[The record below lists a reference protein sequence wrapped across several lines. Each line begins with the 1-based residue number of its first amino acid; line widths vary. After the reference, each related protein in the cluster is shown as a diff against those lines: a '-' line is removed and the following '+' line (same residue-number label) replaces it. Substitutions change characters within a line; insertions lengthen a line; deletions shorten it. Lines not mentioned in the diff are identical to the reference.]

1 MINIID
7 ILKTGDFNRFAKLLS
22 EKLNESLPGTKAHN
36 KMASKVRLNELK
48 FNYDTTNAILSS
60 VLILLYKDGNEIK
73 TVFILRQTYDGVHS
87 GQVSFPG
94 GRFEDKDKSLIDTAL
109 REAQEEVNIDPD
121 KVTILGTLSEMY
133 IPPSN
138 YLVLPIVGYQSSRPD
153 FIPEKSEVAEII
165 ETDLDFLFNDELI
178 KETLL
183 DVRGYKIQA
192 PYFDVDS
199 HIVWGA
205 TAMILS
211 ELKEVIESID

>member
-1 MINIID
+1 M
-7 ILKTGDFNRFAKLLS
+7 K
-22 EKLNESLPGTKAHN
+22 
-36 KMASKVRLNELK
+36 LK
-48 FNYDTTNAILSS
+48 FNDDSSNAILSS
-60 VLILLYKDGNEIK
+60 VLILLYKDEDILK

-94 GRFEDKDKSLIDTAL
+94 GRMEETDNSLIDTAL
-109 REAQEEVNIDPD
+109 REANEEVNIDPD
-121 KVTILGTLSEMY
+121 KVRILGTLSEMY

-138 YLVLPIVGYQSSRPD
+138 FLVLPVIGYQDSRPD
-153 FIPEKSEVAEII
+153 FIAEKSEVAEII
-165 ETDLDFLFNDELI
+165 ESDLDFLFDDDFI
-178 KETLL
+178 KETVL

-192 PYFDVDS
+192 PYFDVNG